1 MVKRVIIILVLY
13 WDCLVMVN
21 RFVNAELLVH
31 PSNLQRNKVMEIN
44 PAAVSIKAVPTIQHL
59 DTLVKQISWSQIT
72 ETPRSFPPRKAIK
85 DAACPVQVVLQ
96 RPRDTW
102 DPHLGKEISTAAWKI
117 CLGNDNILLHVDD
130 LGEADS
136 RNQKCG
142 TTHKGIVDRTLN
154 LNFRCSPC

>member
-59 DTLVKQISWSQIT
+59 DTLVKQIS
-72 ETPRSFPPRKAIK
+72 
-85 DAACPVQVVLQ
+85 
-96 RPRDTW
+96 
-102 DPHLGKEISTAAWKI
+102 
-117 CLGNDNILLHVDD
+117 
-130 LGEADS
+130 
-136 RNQKCG
+136 
-142 TTHKGIVDRTLN
+142 
-154 LNFRCSPC
+154 